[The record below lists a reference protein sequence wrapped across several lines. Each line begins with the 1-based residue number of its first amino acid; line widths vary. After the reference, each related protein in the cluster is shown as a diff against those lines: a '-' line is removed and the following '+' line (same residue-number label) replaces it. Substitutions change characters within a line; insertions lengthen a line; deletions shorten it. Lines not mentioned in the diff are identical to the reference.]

1 MSNIK
6 RFLEDVSV
14 SMGLDGVIN
23 DDVLE
28 KAQEIMSQESVSMGL
43 DGVINDDVLEKAH
56 VAKKNELVDKI
67 IPQELKND

>member
-6 RFLEDVSV
+6 RFLEDV
-14 SMGLDGVIN
+14 
-23 DDVLE
+23 
-28 KAQEIMSQESVSMGL
+28 SVSMGL